1 MTDEEK
7 DSGHV
12 WLIKKLREAWEE
24 RDQHK
29 KAEEIHVKVRLKLQA
44 ENEKLKGE
52 LEGSEKAFKECW
64 IRAKYYQD
72 ENEKLKTENMLLQG
86 DWKKELQSENE
97 KLEGRV
103 LELVEENTKLMEEVV
118 ELEAELE
125 NKGGLSASEELE
137 VLERLEKLEAAL
149 EGR

>member
-44 ENEKLKGE
+44 
-52 LEGSEKAFKECW
+52 
-64 IRAKYYQD
+64 
-72 ENEKLKTENMLLQG
+72 
-86 DWKKELQSENE
+86 ENE